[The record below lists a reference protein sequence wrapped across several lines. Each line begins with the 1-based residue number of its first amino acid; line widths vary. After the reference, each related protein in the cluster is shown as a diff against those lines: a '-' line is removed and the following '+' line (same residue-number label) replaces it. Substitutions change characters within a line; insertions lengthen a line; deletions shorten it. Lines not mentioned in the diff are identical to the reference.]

1 MVTVISWDMMLCA
14 LLGFCF
20 LLGILFE
27 PEDGGSMFLQNVGE
41 LRPGYTASHPGRQ
54 YSSRFIYESH

>member
-1 MVTVISWDMMLCA
+1 MVVTVILWDMMLCA

-27 PEDGGSMFLQNVGE
+27 TEDGGMFLHNVDE
-41 LRPGYTASHPGRQ
+41 HRLGYTASLPGGQ
-54 YSSRFIYESH
+54 VLFKVNL